1 MELGAF
7 TDYWYVGNE
16 PLIIVEADLRALKMS
31 LCHRNI
37 LTDQLMRDI
46 VIIVINTT
54 QPI

>member
-1 MELGAF
+1 ML
-7 TDYWYVGNE
+7 
-16 PLIIVEADLRALKMS
+16 LIVEADLRALKMS

-54 QPI
+54 QHI